1 MKNTKLDKVVSKIQN
16 LMPKEAYLVLI
27 ESDDVFSIFEYYDGE
42 NLCGKIN
49 MSIYPGE
56 KKYELEVS
64 SIRYYSSEKKCKLT
78 GTEILKWLKKVKD
91 EKIVKRISLQDASH
105 FKFPHSK
112 TQIQLTRF
120 RKFVFG
126 QGWYESYG
134 FMSEYHNKVYQKSFL
149 NFQRNSINN
158 LCKLLYYILNE
169 VLKADGSNIVKK
181 FSTRY
186 KVPENVIEKITE
198 NVNKTIK
205 TSFIKILYDA
215 PRDPREVSF
224 TTIEDIVDSLY
235 KYNLFDKYTSIL
247 VKFGVY
253 IPNEHGNLYTIVGN
267 SKANHT
273 CILKALTPSNTR
285 KIIDKTLTFKDS
297 AADTIEYIET
307 LEHILGMMETFEI
320 LFVPEHLHL
329 PGKGKTY
336 KHTTK
341 RCTGSYKKYTRT

>member
-1 MKNTKLDKVVSKIQN
+1 MKNTKLDKVVLKIQN

-134 FMSEYHNKVYQKSFL
+134 FMSEYHNKVYQK
-149 NFQRNSINN
+149 I
-158 LCKLLYYILNE
+158 C
-169 VLKADGSNIVKK
+169 IV
-181 FSTRY
+181 
-186 KVPENVIEKITE
+186 
-198 NVNKTIK
+198 
-205 TSFIKILYDA
+205 
-215 PRDPREVSF
+215 
-224 TTIEDIVDSLY
+224 
-235 KYNLFDKYTSIL
+235 
-247 VKFGVY
+247 VKFY
-253 IPNEHGNLYTIVGN
+253 ITDMQ
-267 SKANHT
+267 K
-273 CILKALTPSNTR
+273 
-285 KIIDKTLTFKDS
+285 
-297 AADTIEYIET
+297 
-307 LEHILGMMETFEI
+307 
-320 LFVPEHLHL
+320 
-329 PGKGKTY
+329 
-336 KHTTK
+336 
-341 RCTGSYKKYTRT
+341 

>member
-1 MKNTKLDKVVSKIQN
+1 MKNTKLDKVILKIQN
-16 LMPKEAYLVLI
+16 LMPKESYLVLK
-27 ESDDVFSIFEYYDGE
+27 ESDDVFSNFEYYDGE
-42 NLCGKIN
+42 NLCGKFY
-49 MSIYPGE
+49 MTIYPGE
-56 KKYELEVS
+56 KKYELQVS
-64 SIRYYSSEKKCKLT
+64 SIRYHSSEKKCKLT

-134 FMSEYHNKVYQKSFL
+134 FISEMYNKYYQKSFL

-169 VLKADGSNIVKK
+169 VLKVDGSNIVKK

-186 KVPENVIEKITE
+186 KVPQNVIEKITE

-205 TSFIKILYDA
+205 TSFIQVTYVV
-215 PRDPREVSF
+215 PRIVSSI
-224 TTIEDIVDSLY
+224 TIEDIVDSLY

-307 LEHILGMMETFEI
+307 LEHILEMMETFEI
-320 LFVPEHLHL
+320 LFVPQHLHL

-341 RCTGSYKKYTRT
+341 RCTGSYKKYTRTEKK